1 MFGKKCRECEY
12 KIIIHEMKMKQLLL
26 EMGNELLVL
35 KRDLDGFRQE
45 TTGKGSRDVNRYST
59 LVELLR
65 KLG

>member
-1 MFGKKCRECEY
+1 
-12 KIIIHEMKMKQLLL
+12 MKMKQLLL